1 MVIGEDNMPGT
12 NKTTNPGEQ
21 RKTTGMRTVAKAL
34 QILGLFNHKSP
45 EWTIK
50 EVSHRLDLPYS
61 TTYRYI
67 STLVSAGYLVS
78 HDRNG
83 TYRVGLIAIEL
94 GGLALNQLDVRLH
107 GLAYLDHLADT
118 TQLNANLAVLY
129 QADILHIAYAVHS
142 TVPHYYTVIGRR
154 STAHCTALGKVLLAG
169 LPFNE
174 VRSLISKHGWRPQTP
189 NSITQ
194 GYSVDRNEQALKSF
208 CVGAPIHNRL
218 GHVVAAVSVSGSGD
232 PVPEERIPQL
242 AQAVINTANM
252 ISYHLGYDSD
262 YSLPPAG

>member
-107 GLAYLDHLADT
+107 GLAYLVA
-118 TQLNANLAVLY
+118 
-129 QADILHIAYAVHS
+129 LHILTTLRTRPSSMRIWQSFTKRTSS
-142 TVPHYYTVIGRR
+142 TSPMPSTRQCLTTIR
-154 STAHCTALGKVLLAG
+154 S
-169 LPFNE
+169 
-174 VRSLISKHGWRPQTP
+174 
-189 NSITQ
+189 
-194 GYSVDRNEQALKSF
+194 
-208 CVGAPIHNRL
+208 
-218 GHVVAAVSVSGSGD
+218 
-232 PVPEERIPQL
+232 
-242 AQAVINTANM
+242 
-252 ISYHLGYDSD
+252 
-262 YSLPPAG
+262 